1 MPAANRH
8 PTLRYTFLQGCYWA
22 CYCCTITF
30 SSVYLLSQGFS
41 NAQIG
46 VLISVSG
53 ILATLLQ
60 PLVSRGA
67 DRLRRL
73 SLRQF
78 CALLIAGQLTAGLL
92 LFLLTGQLMQQVLYG
107 LLIVLVQLLMPLC
120 SALGM
125 ACLNQ
130 GISLN
135 FGVARGAGSITFG
148 LVSAGCGQ
156 LVLALGARSVPL
168 AMTVLHLLFLLSVL
182 AFRFQGTGDQ
192 APQPADADPQPR
204 QKAHLGQYRQLLWV
218 LIGSTLLFIS
228 HNLLNTFA
236 FQIVQP
242 LGGDSGAM
250 GTMLFLQS
258 ALELP
263 VMFLFAWL
271 LTKASSRAWLRL
283 SGVGFF
289 LHALGAW
296 LAPTMGV
303 MYAIQIFEM
312 PGYALFALA
321 SVYFVNETAPPDQR
335 VQGQAWFTMC
345 ATLGSVLASFT
356 GGFLLDLWGA
366 GVLLA
371 FATVTGGI
379 GMVLL
384 WVLLGKGRYGDT
396 PADQS
401 SLQKEA
407 VG

>member
-1 MPAANRH
+1 MSALSKPH
-8 PTLRYTFLQGCYWA
+8 PTLRYTFLQGSYWA
-22 CYCCTITF
+22 CYCCIMTF
-30 SSVYLLSQGFS
+30 SSVYLLAQGFS

-46 VLISVSG
+46 VLISISG

-67 DRLRRL
+67 DRLKKL

-78 CALLIAGQLTAGLL
+78 CALLISLQLVVGGL
-92 LFLLTGQLMQQVLYG
+92 LFLLRGQLLQQVLYG
-107 LLIVLVQLLMPLC
+107 LLIILVQLLMPLC

-125 ACLNQ
+125 ACLNA
-130 GISLN
+130 GFSLN
-135 FGVARGAGSITFG
+135 FGVARGAGSVAFG

-156 LVLALGARSVPL
+156 LVLVLGARSIPL
-168 AMTVLHLLFLLSVL
+168 AMTALHLLFLLSVL
-182 AFRFQGTGDQ
+182 AFRFHGNETS
-192 APQPADADPQPR
+192 PADPTPEVSSH
-204 QKAHLGQYRQLLWV
+204 KPHLGQYRQLVWV
-218 LIGSTLLFIS
+218 LVGSTLLFIS

-250 GTMLFLQS
+250 GTTLFLQS
-258 ALELP
+258 VMELP
-263 VMFLFAWL
+263 VMFLFGWL
-271 LTKASSRAWLRL
+271 LTKCSSRFWLQL

-296 LAPTMGV
+296 LAPNMGV

-366 GVLLA
+366 GALLA
-371 FATVTGGI
+371 FSTLTGGI

-396 PADQS
+396 PSDQS

>member
-1 MPAANRH
+1 M
-8 PTLRYTFLQGCYWA
+8 C
-22 CYCCTITF
+22 
-30 SSVYLLSQGFS
+30 SS
-41 NAQIG
+41 
-46 VLISVSG
+46 
-53 ILATLLQ
+53 
-60 PLVSRGA
+60 
-67 DRLRRL
+67 D
-73 SLRQF
+73 
-78 CALLIAGQLTAGLL
+78 
-92 LFLLTGQLMQQVLYG
+92 
-107 LLIVLVQLLMPLC
+107 
-120 SALGM
+120 
-125 ACLNQ
+125 
-130 GISLN
+130 
-135 FGVARGAGSITFG
+135 
-148 LVSAGCGQ
+148 
-156 LVLALGARSVPL
+156 
-168 AMTVLHLLFLLSVL
+168 
-182 AFRFQGTGDQ
+182 
-192 APQPADADPQPR
+192 
-204 QKAHLGQYRQLLWV
+204 
-218 LIGSTLLFIS
+218 
-228 HNLLNTFA
+228 
-236 FQIVQP
+236 
-242 LGGDSGAM
+242 
-250 GTMLFLQS
+250 
-258 ALELP
+258 
-263 VMFLFAWL
+263 
-271 LTKASSRAWLRL
+271 L

>member
-107 LLIVLVQLLMPLC
+107 LLIILVQLLMPLC

-125 ACLNQ
+125 ACLNA
-130 GISLN
+130 GFSLN
-135 FGVARGAGSITFG
+135 FGVARGAGSVAFG

-156 LVLALGARSVPL
+156 LVLVLGARSIPL
-168 AMTVLHLLFLLSVL
+168 AMTALHLLFLLSVL
-182 AFRFQGTGDQ
+182 AFRFHGNETS
-192 APQPADADPQPR
+192 PADPTPEVSSH
-204 QKAHLGQYRQLLWV
+204 KPHLGQYRQLVWV
-218 LIGSTLLFIS
+218 LVGSTLLFIS

-371 FATVTGGI
+371 FATVTGGA

-384 WVLLGKGRYGDT
+384 WIFLGKGRR
-396 PADQS
+396 
-401 SLQKEA
+401 SLVPPEQRLGERQ
-407 VG
+407 VL

>member
-107 LLIVLVQLLMPLC
+107 LLIILVQLLMPLC

-125 ACLNQ
+125 ACLNA
-130 GISLN
+130 GFSLN
-135 FGVARGAGSITFG
+135 FGVARGAGSVAFG

-156 LVLALGARSVPL
+156 LVLVLGARSIPL
-168 AMTVLHLLFLLSVL
+168 AMTALHLLFLLSVL
-182 AFRFQGTGDQ
+182 AFRFHGNGTS
-192 APQPADADPQPR
+192 PADPAPEVSSHKP
-204 QKAHLGQYRQLLWV
+204 HLGQYRQLVWV
-218 LIGSTLLFIS
+218 LVGSTLLFIS

-296 LAPTMGV
+296 LAPNMGV

-371 FATVTGGI
+371 FATVTGGA

-384 WVLLGKGRYGDT
+384 WIFLGKGRR
-396 PADQS
+396 
-401 SLQKEA
+401 SLVPPEQRLGERQ
-407 VG
+407 VL